1 MNEYL
6 KSLYLNLKEN
16 LTMFAVIPTVLGG
29 IWQMTKL
36 LSLSTNMMR
45 FFSITQ
51 LISDGIL
58 VLIIIICPIL
68 LFSIFFISPKSNI
81 KKSEETLFN
90 KDYLFGYFPII
101 LNLIFM
107 VLILTIWLKLYQYI
121 TIDTLGTLISGIPLI
136 AIVVVFLYFIIE
148 KCITKDKIFLQ
159 LFLILCTI
167 IYTLTTFIAFN
178 NITKNLTGIVNFE
191 KMINKIEKDHCYSK
205 KPEVLYFND
214 KYIFIELENKN
225 KKSILIKT
233 IDTLFEE

>member
-81 KKSEETLFN
+81 KNSEETLFN

-107 VLILTIWLKLYQYI
+107 VLILTMWLKLYQYI

-136 AIVVVFLYFIIE
+136 AIVVVFLYFISIRP
-148 KCITKDKIFLQ
+148 T
-159 LFLILCTI
+159 
-167 IYTLTTFIAFN
+167 
-178 NITKNLTGIVNFE
+178 
-191 KMINKIEKDHCYSK
+191 
-205 KPEVLYFND
+205 
-214 KYIFIELENKN
+214 
-225 KKSILIKT
+225 KSI
-233 IDTLFEE
+233 FHA

>member
-16 LTMFAVIPTVLGG
+16 LTMFTVIPTVLGG

-58 VLIIIICPIL
+58 VLIIIIFPIL
-68 LFSIFFISPKSNI
+68 LFSIFFISPKNNI
-81 KKSEETLFN
+81 KNSEETLLN

-101 LNLIFM
+101 VNLIFM

-121 TIDTLGTLISGIPLI
+121 TIDMLGVLISGIPFI
-136 AIVVVFLYFIIE
+136 AIVVAFLYFIIE
-148 KCITKDKIFLQ
+148 KYITKDKIF
-159 LFLILCTI
+159 
-167 IYTLTTFIAFN
+167 
-178 NITKNLTGIVNFE
+178 
-191 KMINKIEKDHCYSK
+191 YS
-205 KPEVLYFND
+205 F
-214 KYIFIELENKN
+214 F
-225 KKSILIKT
+225 
-233 IDTLFEE
+233 

>member
-6 KSLYLNLKEN
+6 KSLYLSLKEN

-36 LSLSTNMMR
+36 LSLSTNLMR

-58 VLIIIICPIL
+58 VLIIIIFPIL
-68 LFSIFFISPKSNI
+68 LFSIFFISPKNNI
-81 KKSEETLFN
+81 KNSEETLFN

-121 TIDTLGTLISGIPLI
+121 TIDTLGVLISVIPSI
-136 AIVVVFLYFIIE
+136 AIVVAFLYFIIE
-148 KCITKDKIFLQ
+148 KYITKDKIILQ
-159 LFLILCTI
+159 LFLVLCTI
-167 IYTLTTFIAFN
+167 IYTLTTLIAFN
-178 NITKNLTGIVNFE
+178 NISKNLTGIINFE
-191 KMINKIEKDHCYSK
+191 KLINKIEKDHCYSK
-205 KPEVLYFND
+205 KPEILYFND

-233 IDTLFEE
+233 IDSLFEE